1 MNIFVIGI
9 IMILVSVIV
18 VNVENVNAQQNNN
31 TTGTTTLN
39 FTKILAGKAF
49 ERCTPHTDYL
59 GNVVN
64 PPRLD
69 CFPIVDVL
77 YQGKKMLV
85 LDSYYVDAIWKAVE
99 IARENGYTID
109 GISNYATNTG
119 GKTLVAMSK

>member
-1 MNIFVIGI
+1 MNIVVIGI
-9 IMILVSVIV
+9 VVTLVCVIV
-18 VNVENVNAQQNNN
+18 INVENVNAQQNNN

-69 CFPIVDVL
+69 CFPIVNVL

-85 LDSYYVDAIWKAVE
+85 LQSIYIDAIWKAVE
-99 IARENGYTID
+99 IARENGYIID
-109 GISNYATNTG
+109 GISNYG
-119 GKTLVAMSK
+119 SKTKTVVAMSK